1 MASASPD
8 APNLNGPQAHD
19 WLTGGGELG
28 QLIRGYD
35 WSKTPLGPK
44 ESWPQS
50 LRSAVSIL
58 LPSKAQ
64 IAMFWGPDLIT
75 LYNDAYRPVL
85 GKKHPSA
92 LGLPVRE
99 VWSELWETGLR
110 TLFEGVLNTGEAF
123 WASDWP
129 FYMERRG
136 FPEETF
142 FDISYDPVRD
152 ESGKVAGL
160 FCIVSETTARVI
172 SERRLSTLRDL
183 SLAAAVERKSVE
195 EACRTVAEILSN
207 NRHDIPF
214 ALIYLLDDSRKS
226 ARLAGISAL
235 DAGTGAAPLSVAI
248 SESSTDDPW
257 SFNTV
262 AQINSAL
269 EITDVIE
276 CCGELPAGVWPE
288 PPHTAMVMPIG
299 ASGQDRTIGFLV
311 AGVSP
316 RRPLDDHYRGFFE
329 LLTTQ
334 ISNTVANARAY
345 EEERRRAES
354 LAELD
359 RAKTAFFSNVSHEFR
374 TPLTLLLGPVSDVLG
389 EPDLPFSTA
398 QRESLEIAYR
408 NGLRLQ
414 KLVNTLLDFSRI
426 EAGRVQA
433 SYEPT
438 NLSSLT
444 AELASNFRSACER
457 AGIELVVDC
466 PSLDELVYVDP
477 DMWEKVVLNLVS
489 NAFKFTLSGRIEVKL
504 RTSGTQVQLTVRDT
518 GVGIP
523 AEELPKVFERFHR
536 VEISRGRTQEGSG
549 IGLALV
555 RELVKLHG
563 GTVSVES
570 APGRGSLFT
579 VSLPRGNEHLPDD
592 RINAART
599 LTSTSL
605 GAAPFVSEA
614 LRWLPDSSN
623 EGGDGSFV
631 TSHEPLREV
640 ADERRFHVL
649 LADDN
654 TDMRDYVSRLLAD
667 RYQVRAVAD
676 GQAAWNAIQEH
687 VPDLVLSDVMM
698 PVLDGFEL
706 LRRIRADPQTR
717 EMPVVL
723 LSARA
728 GEESRIEGLEA
739 AADDYIVKPFSA
751 RELLATVDSHIKT
764 VNIRRH
770 SQQALALHNK
780 RLEVLWEA
788 AGVLLTTEDPDTM
801 LKELFGKIRDSLG
814 LDVYFNFMV
823 RDSGDV
829 LELVSCGGVYPETSQ
844 TFSRLEFGQAVCG
857 NVALRRTPIVATY
870 IQQSSEPMVQLVK
883 GLGIRAYACNPLIA
897 GGQLLGTLSFASRTR
912 DNFDREE
919 IEFLETISHYVTL
932 AYERLRLIDQLRE
945 QDQRKDEFLATLAH
959 ELRNPLAPISNGL
972 ELIRLSNNNPATIE
986 KATTIMHRQVEQ
998 MVRLVDDLLDV
1009 ARISRNKLELRK
1021 ERVDLET
1028 IVRNAVETSRPV
1040 LTAAKNDLRVELPS
1054 EPVLLDADPVR
1065 LAQVFSNLLN
1075 NAAKYSAAGGRI
1087 SLVATQR
1094 GDELIVRVSDTGI
1107 GIEPNKLSQIF
1118 GMFVQLDASEQQVQ
1132 SGLGVGLT
1140 LVQRLIE
1147 MHGGSI
1153 EAHSEGA
1160 GKGSEFVVRLPALA
1174 PATKTIAEDEP
1185 VSEERPAVRRRI
1197 LVVDDNFD
1205 SAESMAMMLTLSGH
1219 EVATAHD
1226 GMEAVKL
1233 AGEFQPDVAFLDL
1246 GMPKLDGYEAARS
1259 IRQQSWGKQIV
1270 LVALT
1275 GWGQQE
1281 DKRRSREAGFDAHLV
1296 KPIDFGVLEELVAS
1310 GFSQKI

>member
-1021 ERVDLET
+1021 ERVSLDT